1 MKGQLSIADEN
12 VKRTVTEL
20 SQDSFDAGTKDSC
33 VSDAFRYLL
42 REHPIQIR
50 ELAKATGISENTLYT
65 INGRNSDRANMSVLK
80 KLADYFQVS
89 VDIFCG
95 YKSYKPPK
103 RLSEDESNLL
113 EIYEGLTET
122 AKKRVTELIMDVYE
136 NPKNRR

>member
-1 MKGQLSIADEN
+1 MKGQLTIEAAN
-12 VKRTVTEL
+12 AQNKAQEL
-20 SQDSFDAGTKDSC
+20 RLDSFDAGTKDSC

-65 INGRNSDRANMSVLK
+65 INGRNSDRANMAVLK
-80 KLADYFQVS
+80 KIADYFQVDVS
-89 VDIFCG
+89 IFCG
-95 YKSYKPPK
+95 YKSYKQPK

-113 EIYEGLTET
+113 EIYGGLTEA

-136 NPKNRR
+136 NPKNRC